1 MAPPH
6 STHLHHLREQ
16 EREAARAQEANQSA
30 PATDTT
36 SAVAAA
42 LREQERGAAIAA
54 AAAAS
59 RASAL
64 VPPTD
69 SVTLMTPTE
78 IGVLD
83 NPIRALLNATSAFA
97 LVSNLSA
104 AAAAA
109 AAGALPAAGGAA
121 ALSNASAHL
130 VGWDYFNITDTN
142 SSWGNANAAGIR
154 CTATRMPRHLI
165 YGSG

>member
-1 MAPPH
+1 MAPARTP
-6 STHLHHLREQ
+6 HLHRLHEQ
-16 EREAARAQEANQSA
+16 ERKATRAQEANESS
-30 PATDTT
+30 PATNTT
-36 SAVAAA
+36 SAVAADSPA
-42 LREQERGAAIAA
+42 TNATSAVA

-59 RASAL
+59 ASAL

-69 SVTLMTPTE
+69 SVAMTTPTE

-83 NPIRALLNATSAFA
+83 NPIRALLNATSSFA
-97 LVSNLSA
+97 LASNLSA